1 MQSISVVWEGRPAAG
16 RQTEAGFPTKKTRCL
31 TV

>member
-1 MQSISVVWEGRPAAG
+1 MQSIFEVWEGRPAAG
-16 RQTEAGFPTKKTRCL
+16 RQTEAGFPTKKTKSL